1 MFHPDPIV
9 DPIVFAHAVWSR
21 STPPSPVPEFAAKT
35 AAPGDDDATGGG
47 GCSGYFCFI
56 NRAREAV
63 GSTALVIPGTG
74 WMSLPPKWYLPPP
87 PLHPPPSMWK
97 ARECRLRYKYVVVCL
112 EYVLGLGNHL
122 ILAYGIVQREC
133 L

>member
-1 MFHPDPIV
+1 M
-9 DPIVFAHAVWSR
+9 
-21 STPPSPVPEFAAKT
+21 PEFAAKT

-74 WMSLPPKWYLPPP
+74 WMSLPPKWYTISLLLPCIH
-87 PLHPPPSMWK
+87 HP
-97 ARECRLRYKYVVVCL
+97 VC
-112 EYVLGLGNHL
+112 GRPGNVD
-122 ILAYGIVQREC
+122 YGINTLWSV
-133 L
+133 